1 MWIAMVTDLACRFR
15 NRVDRTECSLST
27 FIFFHGFWF
36 FKPMNALSKMTKK
49 KVNEQ
54 TNGETRRNRAGE
66 KPQNLISSQAAS
78 NSWPCLNSNCK
89 NPLKHQTPKRPPPQA
104 PQEQISAHWGRG
116 CRNHDNILPQQ
127 SRSTEVKWV
136 CPTHLSHSNEHLPL
150 LCSTQ
155 AGNTML
161 QTPVKVP
168 SPQLFLLQLRLQKK
182 PLTTVLN
189 GETEILIVKK
199 YRCLL

>member
-1 MWIAMVTDLACRFR
+1 MVFDFS
-15 NRVDRTECSLST
+15 SLWM
-27 FIFFHGFWF
+27 HYLKWQ
-36 FKPMNALSKMTKK
+36 KK

-78 NSWPCLNSNCK
+78 NSWLCLNSNCN

-127 SRSTEVKWV
+127 SRSTEVKRV
-136 CPTHLSHSNEHLPL
+136 CPTHLSLSNEHLPL

-155 AGNTML
+155 AGNTMFR
-161 QTPVKVP
+161 P
-168 SPQLFLLQLRLQKK
+168 RL
-182 PLTTVLN
+182 
-189 GETEILIVKK
+189 K
-199 YRCLL
+199 YRHLSSSFFSSCFPTTIWVACRKSR